1 MKSFNQFVVESYTAR
16 ENINEALPLLA
27 AVPGILAGAAKLGS
41 AALAGYSAYSAA
53 KNLSKGNYKGAALD
67 ALGLIPGGAVFKGAK
82 LLGAGRN
89 VARAASTT
97 QSVVRNFSPN
107 ARNRAISKGI
117 DMGAAALGLG
127 SGTTQMANKDKAP
140 AAPKDNT
147 VASQTPP
154 STNTNTSRA
163 SRGVVTLN
171 KDGTYSQ
178 GGKKLNIGKSAATA
192 AGNTAKKV
200 LGTGRSDLGGG
211 QTDGRITAM
220 AGKGAVRSSKPG
232 GVGGVVGGAVVK
244 GGNKTS
250 NEPPKSTKETQ
261 VGTIVRKE
269 SEKDKSSADKNI
281 PTRVT
286 NTGRLVSTGSRSKAD
301 TAKVKSALQLS

>member
-27 AVPGILAGAAKLGS
+27 AVPAVLAGAGKLAS
-41 AALAGYSAYSAA
+41 AGLAAYSAYSAA

-67 ALGLIPGGAVFKGAK
+67 ALGLIPGGAVFKGAR
-82 LLGAGRN
+82 LLGAGKN
-89 VARAASTT
+89 VAKAASAT

-140 AAPKDNT
+140 AAPKNNT

-178 GGKKLNIGKSAATA
+178 GGKKLNIGKSAATT

-232 GVGGVVGGAVVK
+232 VGGVVGGAVVK
-244 GGNKTS
+244 GNNKTS
-250 NEPPKSTKETQ
+250 EAPKSTENTA
-261 VGTIVRKE
+261 VGTTAKKA
-269 SEKDKSSADKNI
+269 SDEKSKGDSVKTAMNPDSSL
-281 PTRVT
+281 RVT
-286 NTGRLVSTGSRSKAD
+286 QSRDPKK
-301 TAKVKSALQLS
+301 TAKIKQALKLS

>member
-16 ENINEALPLLA
+16 ENIMEVLPLVAA
-27 AVPGILAGAAKLGS
+27 AVPAALKLGS
-41 AALAGYSAYSAA
+41 LALGAYSAYSAA
-53 KNLSKGNYKGAALD
+53 KNLKKGNYKGAALD
-67 ALGLIPGGAVFKGAK
+67 ALGMVPGGAVFKGAK

-127 SGTTQMANKDKAP
+127 GASTQTAKDTAP
-140 AAPKDNT
+140 AAPKNNT

-154 STNTNTSRA
+154 STNTSRA

-232 GVGGVVGGAVVK
+232 VGAVVGGAVVK
-244 GGNKTS
+244 GNNKTS
-250 NEPPKSTKETQ
+250 EAPKSTENTA
-261 VGTIVRKE
+261 VGTTAKKA
-269 SEKDKSSADKNI
+269 SDEKSKGDSVKTAMNPDSSL
-281 PTRVT
+281 RVT
-286 NTGRLVSTGSRSKAD
+286 QRRDPKK
-301 TAKVKSALQLS
+301 TAKIKQALTLS

>member
-1 MKSFNQFVVESYTAR
+1 MKSFNQFVGESYTAR
-16 ENINEALPLLA
+16 ENIMEALPLVA
-27 AVPGILAGAAKLGS
+27 AVPGILAGVGKLASAGLAA
-41 AALAGYSAYSAA
+41 YSAYSAA
-53 KNLSKGNYKGAALD
+53 KNLKKGNYKGAALD
-67 ALGLIPGGAVFKGAK
+67 ALGMVPGGAVFKGAK

-89 VARAASTT
+89 VARAASAG

-107 ARNRAISKGI
+107 ARNRAIGKGI
-117 DMGAAALGLG
+117 DMATGALGLG
-127 SGTTQMANKDKAP
+127 GAATAKDTAP
-140 AAPKDNT
+140 SAPKNNT

-178 GGKKLNIGKSAATA
+178 GGKKLNIGKSAATT

-232 GVGGVVGGAVVK
+232 VGGVVGGAVVK
-244 GGNKTS
+244 GNNKTS
-250 NEPPKSTKETQ
+250 EAPKSTENTA
-261 VGTIVRKE
+261 VGTTAKKA
-269 SEKDKSSADKNI
+269 SDEKSKGDSVKTAMNPDSSL
-281 PTRVT
+281 RVT
-286 NTGRLVSTGSRSKAD
+286 QRRDPKK
-301 TAKVKSALQLS
+301 TAKIKQALTLS

>member
-16 ENINEALPLLA
+16 ENIMEVLPLVAA
-27 AVPGILAGAAKLGS
+27 AVPAALKLGS
-41 AALAGYSAYSAA
+41 MALGAYSAYSAA
-53 KNLSKGNYKGAALD
+53 KNLKKGNYKGAALD
-67 ALGLIPGGAVFKGAK
+67 ALGMVPGGAVFKGAK

-127 SGTTQMANKDKAP
+127 GASTQTAKDTAP

-154 STNTNTSRA
+154 STNTNTSRT

-178 GGKKLNIGKSAATA
+178 GGKKLNIGKSAATT

-232 GVGGVVGGAVVK
+232 VGGVVGGAVVK
-244 GGNKTS
+244 GNNKTS
-250 NEPPKSTKETQ
+250 EAPKSTENTA
-261 VGTIVRKE
+261 VGTTAKKA
-269 SEKDKSSADKNI
+269 SDEKSKGDSVKTAMNPDSSL
-281 PTRVT
+281 RVT
-286 NTGRLVSTGSRSKAD
+286 QGRDSKK
-301 TAKVKSALQLS
+301 TAKIKQALTLS

>member
-27 AVPGILAGAAKLGS
+27 AVPAVLAGAGKLAS
-41 AALAGYSAYSAA
+41 AGLAAYSAYSAA

-67 ALGLIPGGAVFKGAK
+67 ALGLIPGGAVFKGAR
-82 LLGAGRN
+82 LLGAGKN
-89 VARAASTT
+89 VAKAASAT

-127 SGTTQMANKDKAP
+127 GASTQTAKDTAP
-140 AAPKDNT
+140 AAPKNNT

-178 GGKKLNIGKSAATA
+178 GGKKLNIGKSAATS

-232 GVGGVVGGAVVK
+232 VGGVVGGAVVK
-244 GGNKTS
+244 GNNKTS
-250 NEPPKSTKETQ
+250 EAPKSTENTA
-261 VGTIVRKE
+261 VGTTAKKA
-269 SEKDKSSADKNI
+269 SDEKSKGDSVKTAMNPDSSL
-281 PTRVT
+281 RVT
-286 NTGRLVSTGSRSKAD
+286 QRRDPKK
-301 TAKVKSALQLS
+301 TAKIKQALTLS

>member
-27 AVPGILAGAAKLGS
+27 AVPAVLAGAGKLAS
-41 AALAGYSAYSAA
+41 AGLAAYSAYSAA

-67 ALGLIPGGAVFKGAK
+67 ALGMVPGGAVFKGAK
-82 LLGAGRN
+82 LLGAGKN

-127 SGTTQMANKDKAP
+127 GASNQMANKDTAP
-140 AAPKDNT
+140 AAPKNNT

-244 GGNKTS
+244 GNNKTS
-250 NEPPKSTKETQ
+250 EAPKSTENTA
-261 VGTIVRKE
+261 VGTTAKKA
-269 SEKDKSSADKNI
+269 SDEKSKGDSVKTAMNPDSSL
-281 PTRVT
+281 RVT
-286 NTGRLVSTGSRSKAD
+286 QRRDPKK
-301 TAKVKSALQLS
+301 TAKIKQALTLS

>member
-16 ENINEALPLLA
+16 ENIQEALPLLIPA
-27 AVPGILAGAAKLGS
+27 ALKLGS
-41 AALAGYSAYSAA
+41 LALGAYSAYSAA
-53 KNLSKGNYKGAALD
+53 KNLKKGNYKGAALD
-67 ALGLIPGGAVFKGAK
+67 ALGMIPGGAVFKGVRA
-82 LLGAGRN
+82 LGAGRN
-89 VARAASTT
+89 LARAASTT

-127 SGTTQMANKDKAP
+127 SASNQMANKDTAP
-140 AAPKDNT
+140 AAPKNNT
-147 VASQTPP
+147 VASQNPP
-154 STNTNTSRA
+154 STNTNTGKA
-163 SRGVVTLN
+163 STGVVTLN

-178 GGKKLNIGKSAATA
+178 GGKKLNIGKSAATTA
-192 AGNTAKKV
+192 ANTAKKA
-200 LGTGRSDLGGG
+200 LGTGRSNLGGG

-232 GVGGVVGGAVVK
+232 SVGGVVGGAVVK
-244 GGNKTS
+244 GNNKTS
-250 NEPPKSTKETQ
+250 EPPKSTENTQ
-261 VGTIVRKE
+261 VGTITRKE
-269 SEKDKSSADKNI
+269 YDKNKSSADKNI

-301 TAKVKSALQLS
+301 TEKVKSALQLS

>member
-16 ENINEALPLLA
+16 ENIMEVLPLVAA
-27 AVPGILAGAAKLGS
+27 AVPAALKLGS
-41 AALAGYSAYSAA
+41 LALGAYSAYSAA
-53 KNLSKGNYKGAALD
+53 KNLKKGNYKGAALD
-67 ALGLIPGGAVFKGAK
+67 ALGMVPGGAVFKGAK

-232 GVGGVVGGAVVK
+232 VGGVVGGAVVK

-250 NEPPKSTKETQ
+250 EAPKSTENTA
-261 VGTIVRKE
+261 VGTTAKKA
-269 SEKDKSSADKNI
+269 SDEKSKGDNVKTAMNPDSSL
-281 PTRVT
+281 RVT
-286 NTGRLVSTGSRSKAD
+286 QRRDPKK
-301 TAKVKSALQLS
+301 TAKIKQALTLS

>member
-16 ENINEALPLLA
+16 ENIMEVLPLVAA
-27 AVPGILAGAAKLGS
+27 AVPAALKLGS
-41 AALAGYSAYSAA
+41 LALGAYSAYSAA
-53 KNLSKGNYKGAALD
+53 KNLKKGNYKGAALD
-67 ALGLIPGGAVFKGAK
+67 ALGMVPGGAVFKGAK

-163 SRGVVTLN
+163 SRGVVTVN

-244 GGNKTS
+244 GNNKTS
-250 NEPPKSTKETQ
+250 EAPKSTENTA
-261 VGTIVRKE
+261 VGTTAKKA
-269 SEKDKSSADKNI
+269 SDEKSKGDNVKTAMNPDSSL
-281 PTRVT
+281 RVT
-286 NTGRLVSTGSRSKAD
+286 QRRDPKK
-301 TAKVKSALQLS
+301 TAKIKQALTLS

>member
-53 KNLSKGNYKGAALD
+53 KNLKKGNYKGAALD
-67 ALGLIPGGAVFKGAK
+67 ALGLIPGGVAFKAAK
-82 LLGAGRN
+82 AFGAGRN

-127 SGTTQMANKDKAP
+127 GASTQTAKDTAP

-154 STNTNTSRA
+154 STNTNTSR
-163 SRGVVTLN
+163 GVVTLN

-178 GGKKLNIGKSAATA
+178 GGKKMNIGKSAATA

-232 GVGGVVGGAVVK
+232 VGAVVGGAVVK

-250 NEPPKSTKETQ
+250 EPPKSTKNTQ
-261 VGTIVRKE
+261 VGTAAKKE
-269 SEKDKSSADKNI
+269 SDADKNI
-281 PTRVT
+281 PTRMT
-286 NTGRLVSTGSRSKAD
+286 GTGRLVSTGSRSKAD
-301 TAKVKSALQLS
+301 TEKVKSALQLS

>member
-16 ENINEALPLLA
+16 ENIMEVLPLVAA
-27 AVPGILAGAAKLGS
+27 AVPAALKLGS
-41 AALAGYSAYSAA
+41 LALGAYSAYSAA
-53 KNLSKGNYKGAALD
+53 KNLKKGNYKGAALD
-67 ALGLIPGGAVFKGAK
+67 ALGMVPGGAVFKGAK

-178 GGKKLNIGKSAATA
+178 GGKKMNIGKSAATTA
-192 AGNTAKKV
+192 ANTAKKV

-220 AGKGAVRSSKPG
+220 AGRGAVRSSKPG
-232 GVGGVVGGAVVK
+232 VGAVVGGAVVK

-281 PTRVT
+281 PTRMT
-286 NTGRLVSTGSRSKAD
+286 STGRLVSTGSRSKAD

>member
-16 ENINEALPLLA
+16 ENIMEVLPLVA

-82 LLGAGRN
+82 LLGAGKN

-127 SGTTQMANKDKAP
+127 GASNQMANKDTAP
-140 AAPKDNT
+140 AAPKNNT

-220 AGKGAVRSSKPG
+220 AGRGAVRSSKP

>member
-16 ENINEALPLLA
+16 ENIMEVLPLVAA
-27 AVPGILAGAAKLGS
+27 AVPAALKLGS
-41 AALAGYSAYSAA
+41 LALGAYSAYSAA
-53 KNLSKGNYKGAALD
+53 KNLKKGNYKGAALD
-67 ALGLIPGGAVFKGAK
+67 ALGMVPGGAVFKGAK

-250 NEPPKSTKETQ
+250 NEPPKSTENTA
-261 VGTIVRKE
+261 VGTTAKKA
-269 SEKDKSSADKNI
+269 SDEKSKGDNVKTAMNPDSSL
-281 PTRVT
+281 RVT
-286 NTGRLVSTGSRSKAD
+286 QRRDPKK
-301 TAKVKSALQLS
+301 TAKIKQALTLS